1 MIFITAKNIVLN
13 LIALTLCASLAYA
26 QEESFKPSTVATDE
40 PNIADLANG
49 AGGTESGVSCST
61 SSGPK
66 VSVPGS
72 KPVSCEG
79 HVANFSLAEAK
90 VGQGPATPGRSSAPA
105 NPPAAEKADR

>member
-13 LIALTLCASLAYA
+13 LIVITLCASLAHA
-26 QEESFKPSTVATDE
+26 QEGSFKPSTVTTDE
-40 PNIADLANG
+40 PNIAALENG

-79 HVANFSLAEAK
+79 HVANFSLADAK
-90 VGQGPATPGRSSAPA
+90 VGQGSATPGSSPTSA
-105 NPPAAEKADR
+105 NPPAEKADR